1 MFMFTLTRL
10 LKLQVLWETEVRTDC
25 MENTQH
31 SSDFCYL
38 FFITLSQSCFMG
50 IPLNSQQTEEKEQSM
65 TNKDSRMMNMTVTM
79 ATKMNITEPV
89 TRRTSVLGGSS
100 TSEDIR
106 DNNKT
111 TMNSIELN
119 SASCRYV
126 VLIWVISAPK
136 ATNPFLQELFSR

>member
-10 LKLQVLWETEVRTDC
+10 LKLQVLWETEVKTDC
-25 MENTQH
+25 MENTRH

-50 IPLNSQQTEEKEQSM
+50 IPLNSQQTEEEEQSM
-65 TNKDSRMMNMTVTM
+65 TKKDSRMMNMTVTM
-79 ATKMNITEPV
+79 VTKMNITEPV

-126 VLIWVISAPK
+126 VLI
-136 ATNPFLQELFSR
+136 

>member
-10 LKLQVLWETEVRTDC
+10 LKLPVLWEKEVRTDW

-31 SSDFCYL
+31 SSDFCYF

-65 TNKDSRMMNMTVTM
+65 TKKDSRMMNMTVTM
-79 ATKMNITEPV
+79 VTKMNITEPV

-100 TSEDIR
+100 TSEDIG

-126 VLIWVISAPK
+126 VLI
-136 ATNPFLQELFSR
+136 

>member
-10 LKLQVLWETEVRTDC
+10 LKLQVLWETEVRTDR

-31 SSDFCYL
+31 SSDFCYF

-50 IPLNSQQTEEKEQSM
+50 IPLNSQQTEEEEQSM
-65 TNKDSRMMNMTVTM
+65 TKKDSRMMNMTVTM
-79 ATKMNITEPV
+79 VTKMNITEPV

-106 DNNKT
+106 DNKKT

-126 VLIWVISAPK
+126 VLI
-136 ATNPFLQELFSR
+136 

>member
-1 MFMFTLTRL
+1 MFMFTFTRL

-25 MENTQH
+25 MENTRH
-31 SSDFCYL
+31 SSDFCYF

-50 IPLNSQQTEEKEQSM
+50 ILPNSQQTEEEEQSM
-65 TNKDSRMMNMTVTM
+65 TKKDSRMMSITVTM
-79 ATKMNITEPV
+79 VTKMNITEPV

-126 VLIWVISAPK
+126 VLI
-136 ATNPFLQELFSR
+136 